1 MTKRGENVEK
11 SHFQGAIYSNAKK
24 VFQPLRS
31 LVGMIHKAFGMDL
44 GSKKELKEQKLASLP
59 IFTWIYENFTVICEI
74 DKGMNFDCIE
84 TEIGL
89 AET

>member
-24 VFQPLRS
+24 VFQPLRG

-44 GSKKELKEQKLASLP
+44 GRTKELKEQKLASLP
-59 IFTWIYENFTVICEI
+59 IFTWIYENFAMICEI
-74 DKGMNFDCIE
+74 DKGVNFYCTEI
-84 TEIGL
+84 EIGL
-89 AET
+89 A